1 MTLARKDTIGVLK
14 AAEANQVSMLFENML
29 TMEELLLML
38 KHQYCRR
45 TVYRWIAQGMP
56 HMRIRSKLWFPK
68 DEVTFWLQRS

>member
-1 MTLARKDTIGVLK
+1 MTLAKKDNISVL
-14 AAEANQVSMLFENML
+14 NNGNNHLVPMLFENML

-68 DEVTFWLQRS
+68 EEVTLWLQRS

>member
-1 MTLARKDTIGVLK
+1 MTLAKKDNLSVL
-14 AAEANQVSMLFENML
+14 NNGNNHVPMLFENML